1 MPEAPLIAIVDD
13 DKSIRAATQDL
24 LKASGFRAHTFE
36 DAESFLGSPMR
47 ESMACLVTDMR
58 MPGMTGLELRE
69 SLVASGSDIPTVL
82 ITAYA
87 DETTG
92 LRARKAGVVCFLAK
106 PVPPDDLCECVRS
119 ALANR
124 AEAKA

>member
-1 MPEAPLIAIVDD
+1 MRRIMFVDD
-13 DKSIRAATQDL
+13 EPQLLESLRDALRPWRRHWNITFAPDGNAALEALECELFDVVI
-24 LKASGFRAHTFE
+24 S
-36 DAESFLGSPMR
+36 
-47 ESMACLVTDMR
+47 DMR

-92 LRARKAGVVCFLAK
+92 LRARKAG
-106 PVPPDDLCECVRS
+106 S
-119 ALANR
+119 T
-124 AEAKA
+124 